1 VIGWYAMVT
10 GQVVVLYCRLHLV
23 VNDTRQIRWVFIMIT
38 IDFFIFY
45 VPTTI
50 LFLANNLGQQHYI
63 NEFSSYE
70 KIQLIG
76 FTLQEC
82 IISFVYVWETV
93 QGLKPVLAVK
103 GPEARKYMAYGI
115 VVNVL
120 AVLLDISL
128 CAMELTGHFDIQT
141 TYKPLVYGIK
151 LKMEIYVIN
160 SLLGISQQVNCN
172 CISDVQ
178 IQEVHT

>member
-1 VIGWYAMVT
+1 
-10 GQVVVLYCRLHLV
+10 
-23 VNDTRQIRWVFIMIT
+23 MIT
-38 IDFFIFY
+38 INFFVLY

-50 LFLANNLGQQHYI
+50 LFLANNLGQRHYI

-76 FTLQEC
+76 FILQEC